1 MAKSIKRSQKSKSTG
16 VSFKVMSAR
25 GGVIVELYKGD
36 DNRELFILSSECD
49 QLEEI
54 SKIPQGEIDQLLE
67 DAA

>member
-1 MAKSIKRSQKSKSTG
+1 
-16 VSFKVMSAR
+16 MSAR